1 MRNIDLQLL
10 RSFRT
15 TASAGNMTKAAKL
28 LNLTQGAISQQ
39 IRKLEE
45 QFDCRLLN
53 RSNKGLSLTREGEK
67 LYHKAYEI
75 LSLNDQI
82 MNSMIGGDF
91 SGKLDFGVPLDLVNT
106 VLPSILRDFAV
117 RYPDIDINLVCAPTL
132 ELDRLY
138 DEGALDITLREEIM
152 GEENALVLTSDQLV
166 WIAAKNSKALNLD
179 PLPLSIARNECVFR
193 APTLAALD
201 QYGRAWKSVY
211 ESNNIEAVQAMV
223 KMDLAVGVYLQ
234 SLVPADLTWTTE
246 TINLPK
252 LPQYS
257 VTLAIADGKNKNLAA
272 LLAEFVQ
279 SGFELK
285 RNS

>member
-45 QFDCRLLN
+45 QLNCRLLH

-67 LYHKAYEI
+67 FYHKAYEL

-82 MNSMIGGDF
+82 MNSMLGGDF

-106 VLPSILRDFAV
+106 MLPSILRDFATH
-117 RYPDIDINLVCAPTL
+117 YPDIDINLVCAPTL
-132 ELDRLY
+132 ELDRLF
-138 DEGALDITLREEIM
+138 ENGALDITLREEIY
-152 GEENALVLTSDQLV
+152 GQENALILTSDQLV
-166 WIAAKNSKALNLD
+166 WIFAKNSKALELER
-179 PLPLSIARNECVFR
+179 LPLSIASNECVFR
-193 APTLAALD
+193 APTLSALENF
-201 QYGRAWKSVY
+201 GRPWKSVY
-211 ESNNIEAVQAMV
+211 ESNNIEAVQAMI

-234 SLVPADLTWTTE
+234 SLVPAELAWAIE
-246 TINLPK
+246 TKNLPK

-257 VTLAIADGKNKNLAA
+257 ITLAVADGKNKSLAT

-285 RNS
+285 RNA

>member
-45 QFDCRLLN
+45 QLNCRLLH

-67 LYHKAYEI
+67 LYHKAYEL

-82 MNSMIGGDF
+82 MNSMLGGDF

-106 VLPSILRDFAV
+106 MLPSILRDFATH
-117 RYPDIDINLVCAPTL
+117 YPDIDINLVCAPTL
-132 ELDRLY
+132 ELDRLF
-138 DEGALDITLREEIM
+138 ENGALDITLREEIY
-152 GEENALVLTSDQLV
+152 GQENALILTSDQLV
-166 WIAAKNSKALNLD
+166 WIFAKNSKALELER
-179 PLPLSIARNECVFR
+179 LPLSIASNECVFR
-193 APTLAALD
+193 APTLSALENF
-201 QYGRAWKSVY
+201 GRPWKSVY
-211 ESNNIEAVQAMV
+211 ESNNIEAVQAMI

-234 SLVPADLTWTTE
+234 SLVPAELAWAIE
-246 TINLPK
+246 TKNLPK

-257 VTLAIADGKNKNLAA
+257 ITLAVADGKNKSLAT

-285 RNS
+285 RNA